1 MNNAFAMLRP
11 LVLASASPR
20 RCSFL
25 KSAGLDFSILPAQ
38 APEPRPVPGED
49 PRFYAKRCAEKKA
62 LSVLES
68 LSAASNRPAVLSA
81 DTVVILRGEESS
93 SILGKP
99 HDISE
104 AVAMLSRLSGR
115 THEVVTSCCLA
126 MEDTVECF
134 DDMTEVTFAPWPRSV
149 LESYAM
155 SGSVLDKAGAYGI
168 QDGGAFLV
176 SRIKGSWSTVVG
188 LPLDIV
194 LERLLH
200 SGVIKLA
207 ASS

>member
-25 KSAGLDFSILPAQ
+25 KSAGLDFSIRPAQ
-38 APEPRPVPGED
+38 GPEPRPVPGED

-62 LSVLES
+62 RSVLES
-68 LSAASNRPAVLSA
+68 LSISHGRHAVLSA
-81 DTVVILRGEESS
+81 DTVVILREEASS

-104 AVAMLSRLSGR
+104 AVDMLSRLSGR

-126 MEDTVECF
+126 MEEGIECF

-149 LESYAM
+149 LEAYAR
-155 SGSVLDKAGAYGI
+155 SGQVLDKAGSYGI

-176 SRIKGSWSTVVG
+176 SSIKGSWSTVVG

-194 LERLLH
+194 LSRLLH
-200 SGVIKLA
+200 SRIIALA
-207 ASS
+207 